1 MWDTLAEE
9 QGQHFNRL
17 CKIWG
22 EDLPKM
28 DGEASEQQMKQER
41 RTKWTPELDKIFAGI
56 VVEQIQQGNRP
67 NNVFDKK
74 TWNQIR
80 EKFNR
85 QTSLSFNNN
94 QLRKHLDVLRT
105 RYHNLQSSFTQNDA
119 MQDPCYMGFD
129 LWEDI
134 GVSLCAQTKIEPVK
148 TKECPIYEQL
158 CTIFADSGVDGK
170 YAQSSHYEEFDKSVG
185 INPLGP
191 EGANPSPKTPS
202 TSKFVQGNESSLQN
216 AGKSAADK
224 KRKRSSEVG
233 PVSEQ
238 NHWNQEFGD
247 AMVEALSD
255 MVQSSKLRTLT
266 KAQTIERFTITNC
279 IKALDEIEGIEH
291 ELYFAALDLFENL
304 NYREMFISLQSNY
317 ARLTWL
323 LGKFGGFAPFSY

>member
-1 MWDTLAEE
+1 MWGTLAEE
-9 QGQHFNRL
+9 QSQHFTSI
-17 CKIWG
+17 CKILG
-22 EDLPKM
+22 EDVPKM
-28 DGEASEQQMKQER
+28 DGEASEQQTKQER
-41 RTKWTPELDKIFAGI
+41 LRTRWTPELDKIFADL

-80 EKFNR
+80 EEFNR

-105 RYHNLQSSFTQNDA
+105 RYHNLQSNFTQNDPL
-119 MQDPCYMGFD
+119 QDPCYMGFD
-129 LWEDI
+129 LWEDV
-134 GVSLCAQTKIEPVK
+134 GAQPKIEPVK

-170 YAQSSHYEEFDKSVG
+170 YAQSSHYEEFDKSAGVDL
-185 INPLGP
+185 LGP
-191 EGANPSPKTPS
+191 EVTNPSPKTP
-202 TSKFVQGNESSLQN
+202 KIVQGNGSS
-216 AGKSAADK
+216 ADK

-238 NHWNQEFGD
+238 SHWNQELGD

-255 MVQSSKLRTLT
+255 MIQSSKLQTMV
-266 KAQTIERFTITNC
+266 KAQTVESFSITNC
-279 IKALDEIEGIEH
+279 IKALDEIEGIEDD
-291 ELYFAALDLFENL
+291 LYYAATDLFEDP

-317 ARLTWL
+317 VRLTWL
-323 LGKFGGFAPFSY
+323 QEKCGGFAPFSY